1 MLSDKYKKC
10 ESGYIAQRSKLTN
23 KLILKKY
30 VHINL
35 STAWKYIYISNR
47 SVGIFYPVIFFT
59 ICFIRKIT

>member
-10 ESGYIAQRSKLTN
+10 ESGYVAQRSKLTN

-47 SVGIFYPVIFFT
+47 SINNKPLVYFT
-59 ICFIRKIT
+59 L